1 MLANVLQIAG
11 GALLVVGVGL
21 IFGYA
26 VGIAVAGAALVAFG
40 VALERGN

>member
-11 GALLVVGVGL
+11 GALLVVGVG
-21 IFGYA
+21 IAFGYA
-26 VGIAVAGAALVAFG
+26 LGLVVAGAALVAFG